1 MLHLE
6 MTTLCD
12 DLTIRDFAIC
22 AICRCAAE
30 YRIDV
35 QWNRCS
41 ARSESNSIVMLQYP
55 AKPMVSSV
63 VMHPHPAGYLS
74 YHDRINNFMSE
85 HQGQVSC
92 EMTGTYYGR
101 SRHRLPRREGA
112 RSAGRPGG
120 APQYVPAVHLPRNSR
135 KSVPSS
141 LSRLPPGTE
150 RTTAKA
156 FQVAFPASHLAR
168 NSRESVPGGRL
179 RQVALS
185 CRPPAT
191 ASPPMFWR

>member
-63 VMHPHPAGYLS
+63 VMHPHPHPQPPPHPAGYQS
-74 YHDRINNFMSE
+74 YHYRIKNIKSE

-120 APQYVPAVHLPRNSR
+120 APQYVPADMY
-135 KSVPSS
+135 
-141 LSRLPPGTE
+141 
-150 RTTAKA
+150 
-156 FQVAFPASHLAR
+156 
-168 NSRESVPGGRL
+168 
-179 RQVALS
+179 
-185 CRPPAT
+185 PPAT
-191 ASPPMFWR
+191 VSPRKRSRRETSSGSTFMPSTSHSIPADVLAVNGSW

>member
-1 MLHLE
+1 
-6 MTTLCD
+6 
-12 DLTIRDFAIC
+12 
-22 AICRCAAE
+22 
-30 YRIDV
+30 
-35 QWNRCS
+35 
-41 ARSESNSIVMLQYP
+41 MLQYP

-141 LSRLPPGTE
+141 LSRLPPDTE
-150 RTTAKA
+150 FPRKCSRCP
-156 FQVAFPASHLAR
+156 FPASHLPR
-168 NSRESVPGGRL
+168 NPCKSVPGVFLCFPSVTVSPRKRSRRETSSG
-179 RQVALS
+179 S
-185 CRPPAT
+185 TFMPSTSHSIPADVL
-191 ASPPMFWR
+191 AVNGSW